1 MTKKTSSPELTSK
14 AAATLRDPNASAIKK
29 TLAGSV
35 MSQANS
41 ANQTGKEMETIA
53 SSVLRSEKY
62 SSETKAFAGS
72 LVSQSNK
79 AR

>member
-1 MTKKTSSPELTSK
+1 MNKKTSSPELTSK

-41 ANQTGKEMETIA
+41 
-53 SSVLRSEKY
+53 
-62 SSETKAFAGS
+62 TKNR
-72 LVSQSNK
+72 LVAHYRHSN
-79 AR
+79 